1 MFLVLFHFYYMHFYQ
16 YKWKLGQASFFI
28 PTLNLNSISLSLSLS
43 LSNSQGLCCSPN
55 IINYFSFNKFD
66 RFTNPFQIVEMM
78 HYYLYVIKVMLI
90 VNSYVNEITQNYNLT
105 SQKKK
110 KIVNFFCLLHFPFWW
125 VVYC

>member
-28 PTLNLNSISLSLSLS
+28 PTLNLNSISLSLS

>member
-43 LSNSQGLCCSPN
+43 NSQGLCCSPN

-66 RFTNPFQIVEMM
+66 RFTNPFQILEMI

-105 SQKKK
+105 SQKIK
-110 KIVNFFCLLHFPFWW
+110 KIENFFCLLHFPFWW
-125 VVYC
+125 GVYC